1 MEIILPA
8 NELVF
13 VVFFA
18 KRKEHLFLQREFNRG
33 GNKLLMLSNKDHFK
47 ISWAK
52 IFFEGCKKKTF
63 KEKYIIITADT
74 IGLHST

>member
-13 VVFFA
+13 VVLFCEMKRAFILTEVEISSSCSQTKIVLRSVGQKYFLKAA
-18 KRKEHLFLQREFNRG
+18 K
-33 GNKLLMLSNKDHFK
+33 
-47 ISWAK
+47 
-52 IFFEGCKKKTF
+52 KKKTF